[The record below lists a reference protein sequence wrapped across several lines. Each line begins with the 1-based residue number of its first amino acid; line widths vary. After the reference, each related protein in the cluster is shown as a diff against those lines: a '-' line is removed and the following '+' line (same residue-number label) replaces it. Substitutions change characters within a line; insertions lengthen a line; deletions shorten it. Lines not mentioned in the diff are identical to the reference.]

1 MASSKNIGDQV
12 FDAVYDAVNSQDF
25 SNLQSN
31 IEKSISVIATGIG
44 NGLASV
50 SENARRS
57 QERYEQ
63 AQRKRQIEE
72 QMDLIYA
79 KPSAQRASGIAL
91 VGWGLSIIVGMA
103 ALTLGLALGNLSF
116 AALLCSLGII
126 AGAILL
132 GRGVGRLNLA
142 NRFERYREII
152 GLREYCYVSEI
163 AASTADSPKN
173 VLKNI
178 KLMLARGMFKQ
189 AALGDDETFLAMTSE
204 AYRQYRAARDEAL
217 QGQSQKSRLP
227 EASKEALSDEDQKI
241 LKTCESYAD
250 QIHATCEAIPN
261 DEVSQTVERIERI
274 VRTIISRA
282 AESPEAIEDLDHFAN
297 YYLPTTVKLLESYE
311 ELERQPI
318 QGENI
323 LQSKKEIEGA
333 LASLET
339 AFEKLLDSIFSDM
352 AIDVS
357 SDVSV
362 LHTILA
368 QEGLVE
374 TPFEKELKK
383 AGK

>member
-1 MASSKNIGDQV
+1 MTSSKNIGDQV

-31 IEKSISVIATGIG
+31 IEKSISVIAAGIG
-44 NGLASV
+44 TGLASV

-63 AQRKRQIEE
+63 AQQKRRLEE

-79 KPSAQRASGIAL
+79 KPSSQRSSGIAL
-91 VGWGLSIIVGMA
+91 VGWGVLLIVGMA
-103 ALTLGLALGNLSF
+103 SLALGLALASF
-116 AALLCSLGII
+116 SLAALLCSLGVV

-152 GLREYCYVSEI
+152 GLREYCYISEI
-163 AASTADSPKN
+163 AATTADSPKN
-173 VLKNI
+173 VLKNV
-178 KLMLARGMFKQ
+178 KTMLAQGMFKQ
-189 AALGDDETFLAMTSE
+189 AALGDDETFLAMTSN

-217 QGQSQKSRLP
+217 QGQSRKSSLP
-227 EASKEALSDEDQKI
+227 KASEKALSDEDRKV
-241 LKTCESYAD
+241 LEACESCAD
-250 QIHATCEAIPN
+250 QIHAACDAIPN
-261 DEVSQTVERIERI
+261 AEVSQTVERIENV

-282 AESPEAIEDLDHFAN
+282 TESPEAIDDLDHFAN

-323 LQSKKEIEGA
+323 AQSKKEIEGA

-383 AGK
+383 G